1 MKDPFVQEVR
11 KYRMEH
17 TQQFNADLHLICEDL
32 RRFEATL
39 GTRVIQPSARHIQP
53 TTHRRVSIATAPPV
67 SADVG

>member
-32 RRFEATL
+32 KRFEVTL
-39 GTRVIQPSARHIQP
+39 GKRVITLAPRRLQPARH
-53 TTHRRVSIATAPPV
+53 SIKTGTA
-67 SADVG
+67 